1 MKYQPLAFRATC
13 APACHVWLQRT
24 RHCEAASGECHF
36 TLRALRG
43 CTRRTGGHWSMRNQV
58 KCLASF
64 SSLLIIVRSEERAAD
79 DGRADQRHLRND
91 YTLMLSHCSSRTSAS
106 TEIMHQ
112 KGSRNIFFISTDL
125 VNPMYTFFCM
135 RKKKNSVELKVKGY
149 AQPYPSCDL
158 NSIFWAL
165 INTLTTD

>member
-1 MKYQPLAFRATC
+1 MKYQPLAFRATP

-64 SSLLIIVRSEERAAD
+64 SSLLIIVKSKERVED

-91 YTLMLSHCSSRTSAS
+91 YTLMRSHSSSRTSAS

-112 KGSRNIFFISTDL
+112 KGSR
-125 VNPMYTFFCM
+125 
-135 RKKKNSVELKVKGY
+135 KK
-149 AQPYPSCDL
+149 APS
-158 NSIFWAL
+158 AL
-165 INTLTTD
+165 ICLTLCILSFACVKKDTVWAEG